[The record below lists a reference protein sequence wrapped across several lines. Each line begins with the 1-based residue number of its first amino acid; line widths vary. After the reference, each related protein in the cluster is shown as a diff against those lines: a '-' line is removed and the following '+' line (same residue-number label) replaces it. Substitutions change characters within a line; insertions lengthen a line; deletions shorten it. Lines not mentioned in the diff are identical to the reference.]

1 MEVRVN
7 TASILLVAGLFFV
20 GSRASADTTAVYKA
34 KSKDI
39 PITMTVEVAD
49 NGNLRYQMSSG
60 RTYGLTAAGVDYL
73 VDLSHKEPVVDR
85 VDDLMAAE
93 KEQMAHFLEKFRQ
106 HPIAAPQLV
115 PIGKVTVNG
124 RTGQAYGYQRDKGTN
139 ATVGVT
145 VNDRPGLTQPSD
157 NVKRL
162 VKSEIESAAR
172 STVVVISD
180 DPDLVQLRS
189 AMAREFG
196 ASRTMFSGMM
206 GNAPSPFDQMASL
219 LAKGAPL
226 SFAGMDLQSVNH
238 MPIDPNRFK
247 LPARLETLDEIRQR
261 LKPLA
266 PPPTAAPQTP

>member
-1 MEVRVN
+1 MEVRVRIGLIIF
-7 TASILLVAGLFFV
+7 AAGLLFA
-20 GSRASADTTAVYKA
+20 GSSVSADTTAVYKA

-73 VDLSHKEPVVDR
+73 VDLSHREPVVDR
-85 VDDLMAAE
+85 VADLMAAQ
-93 KEQMAHFLEKFRQ
+93 KEQMAQFLEKFRQ

-124 RTGQAYGYQRDKGTN
+124 RRGQAYGYQRDKGTN
-139 ATVGVT
+139 AIVGVI

-162 VKSEIESAAR
+162 AKSEIESGAR
-172 STVVVISD
+172 SAVVVISD
-180 DPDLVQLRS
+180 DPDLAQLRS

-196 ASRTMFSGMM
+196 ASLTMFSGMM
-206 GNAPSPFDQMASL
+206 ANAPSPFDQMASL

-238 MPIDPNRFK
+238 TPIDPKRFE
-247 LPARLETLDEIRQR
+247 LPAQPETLDEIRRR

-266 PPPTAAPQTP
+266 PPPTAAPQRP

>member
-1 MEVRVN
+1 VRVRIGLIIF
-7 TASILLVAGLFFV
+7 AAGLLFA
-20 GSRASADTTAVYKA
+20 GSSVSADTTAVYKA

-73 VDLSHKEPVVDR
+73 VDLSHREPVVDR
-85 VDDLMAAE
+85 VADLMAAQ
-93 KEQMAHFLEKFRQ
+93 KEQMAQFLEKFRQ

-124 RTGQAYGYQRDKGTN
+124 RRGQAYGYQRDKGTN
-139 ATVGVT
+139 AIVGVI

-162 VKSEIESAAR
+162 AKSEIESGAR
-172 STVVVISD
+172 SAVVVISD
-180 DPDLVQLRS
+180 DPDLAQLRS

-196 ASRTMFSGMM
+196 ASLTMFSGMM
-206 GNAPSPFDQMASL
+206 ANAPSPFDQMASL

-238 MPIDPNRFK
+238 TPIDPKRFE
-247 LPARLETLDEIRQR
+247 LPAQPETLDEIRRR

-266 PPPTAAPQTP
+266 PPPTAAPQRP